1 MKKLLSLAFCA
12 AATAAFAAD
21 EITLVDEVGVT
32 MVTLPAGQTNTIIA
46 VSFTDF
52 DTGNV
57 SISNLVKTTSLAA
70 GDEIL
75 LYTAKDTYSA
85 WKLDANKVWQKAV
98 KTYTVDGNGVA
109 TESVG
114 DDPATTT
121 ATVGTGLWIVR
132 KNPTT
137 AVSIAIYGKYTA
149 GRTSSL
155 TADAWNL
162 VGNAGLASYTFTTGA
177 AGDRL
182 IKVNVLAN
190 GARREYRYDDTKGW
204 TYSEET
210 ITNVKFGG
218 VDLVTVGTTQ
228 VQANPTLAPGEGFW
242 YYTTHTGQKVSWK
255 DVE

>member
-21 EITLVDEVGVT
+21 EITLADEVGVT

-109 TESVG
+109 TESEG

-155 TADAWNL
+155 IADAWNL
-162 VGNAGLASYTFTTGA
+162 VGNAGLASYTFTTGT
-177 AGDRL
+177 AGDEL
-182 IKVNVLAN
+182 IKVLAN
-190 GARREYRYDDTKGW
+190 GARRRYMYDATEGW
-204 TYSEET
+204 TYFVYTTKNET
-210 ITNVKFGG
+210 IQGEEKVVLQGK
-218 VDLVTVGTTQ
+218 Q
-228 VQANPTLAPGEGFW
+228 EKENPTLVPGEGFW
-242 YYTTHTGQKVSWK
+242 YYTTNADLTVSWN

>member
-21 EITLVDEVGVT
+21 EITLADEVGVT

-114 DDPATTT
+114 DDRRS
-121 ATVGTGLWIVR
+121 GDDDRDSRHG
-132 KNPTT
+132 
-137 AVSIAIYGKYTA
+137 
-149 GRTSSL
+149 SL
-155 TADAWNL
+155 DCPQK
-162 VGNAGLASYTFTTGA
+162 S
-177 AGDRL
+177 
-182 IKVNVLAN
+182 
-190 GARREYRYDDTKGW
+190 DD
-204 TYSEET
+204 
-210 ITNVKFGG
+210 GG
-218 VDLVTVGTTQ
+218 VNRDLRQ
-228 VQANPTLAPGEGFW
+228 VYGGAHVVLDSGCVESCRQCGAGELHLHDGR
-242 YYTTHTGQKVSWK
+242 GGRSP
-255 DVE
+255 D